1 MTITADTLLAVRRYP
16 TNRRIGKVRLGD
28 IRHIQWRSQSGGRRS
43 RFMAQPFVFGLI
55 PCTKI
60 VEGSIAHTCQ
70 HGPPPH
76 EVLVCMC
83 QKDNPKD
90 LAVLMAHLANR
101 AGDVKEAME
110 VRESA
115 HWLEVL
121 EAVLAFYPLPGKLTR
136 SKQGRGKPHRRRKKR
151 RGKGRRGHRPK
162 IQAKIQSKS
171 QPKILSKSAA
181 MRAAKLAAK
190 TASKTASKPALKTGA
205 KAGQHPA
212 SQSRAASRRRHPSD
226 PTSAGDRP
234 RSTAGSR
241 GPQ

>member
-101 AGDVKEAME
+101 AGDIKEAMK
-110 VRESA
+110 VRDAA
-115 HWLEVL
+115 HWLDIL
-121 EAVLAFYPLPGKLTR
+121 EAVLAHYPLPGKLTR

-151 RGKGRRGHRPK
+151 RGKGKRGHRPK
-162 IQAKIQSKS
+162 IQAEAQAKVQAKA
-171 QPKILSKSAA
+171 LAKSAA
-181 MRAAKLAAK
+181 KGAAKLAAQTASQTGSQIGSK
-190 TASKTASKPALKTGA
+190 TASKTGEP
-205 KAGQHPA
+205 PA
-212 SQSRAASRRRHPSD
+212 SPSRAASRRRPPSD
-226 PTSAGDRP
+226 PAFSGDRP

>member
-28 IRHIQWRSQSGGRRS
+28 IRHIHWRSQSGGRRS

-90 LAVLMAHLANR
+90 LAVLMAHMANR
-101 AGDVKEAME
+101 ADAVKEAIE
-110 VRESA
+110 VREAA
-115 HWLEVL
+115 HWLDIL
-121 EAVLAFYPLPGKLTR
+121 EAVLAFYPLPDKLTR
-136 SKQGRGKPHRRRKKR
+136 SKQGKGKPHRQRKKR
-151 RGKGRRGHRPK
+151 RGRRKRRHRPK
-162 IQAKIQSKS
+162 VQAKS
-171 QPKILSKSAA
+171 LSKSAA
-181 MRAAKLAAK
+181 KRAAKSGAKSGAK
-190 TASKTASKPALKTGA
+190 TGPHGA
-205 KAGQHPA
+205 
-212 SQSRAASRRRHPSD
+212 
-226 PTSAGDRP
+226 
-234 RSTAGSR
+234 
-241 GPQ
+241 